1 MTSEGPSHILYH
13 LILRQCSLDNYPLRS
28 KQHIDLGAHF
38 VASFF
43 EQADSETK
51 SEHFH
56 CIVRL
61 PYTKITYE
69 KHFRKAYEDRNL
81 QVIKQIKPPALDPSH
96 LSNTLFY
103 VAKDGYKVVDD
114 GSIKWVDYINRRQA
128 PKKSSS
134 KAPTFNE
141 YLVDEFKREL
151 QEHGE
156 VYKQTLNS
164 WNPKFEPD
172 LVERRTI
179 KWLKKYFTKK
189 YRDFD
194 EMVLIRKYHFLNSMF
209 NLGGIDVVDLAMARL
224 KR

>member
-1 MTSEGPSHILYH
+1 M
-13 LILRQCSLDNYPLRS
+13 
-28 KQHIDLGAHF
+28 
-38 VASFF
+38 
-43 EQADSETK
+43 
-51 SEHFH
+51 
-56 CIVRL
+56 
-61 PYTKITYE
+61 
-69 KHFRKAYEDRNL
+69 
-81 QVIKQIKPPALDPSH
+81 
-96 LSNTLFY
+96 
-103 VAKDGYKVVDD
+103 DD
-114 GSIKWVDYINRRQA
+114 GSIKWVDYINKRQA

-151 QEHGE
+151 QENGE
-156 VYKQTLNS
+156 LYKS
-164 WNPKFEPD
+164 SKFESD